1 MTMLIVF
8 YDGLCPVCVRCK
20 EWLESAPQ
28 RVPLALHDCRGV
40 LARARAAELPWL
52 GEELVVVSDRGD
64 VWIGPR
70 AFLVCLWALEGWR
83 GLAELLA
90 SELVWPLGEAVFRA
104 ISDHRSRFA
113 SLVGAS
119 PCHDGHSC
127 SHPGAHAVGP
137 FR

>member
-1 MTMLIVF
+1 MSMLVVF

-28 RVPLALHDCRGV
+28 RVPLALHDCRGL
-40 LARARAAELPWL
+40 LARSRAAELPWL
-52 GEELVVVSDRGD
+52 GDELVVVSDRGE

-70 AFLVCLWALEGWR
+70 AFLVCLWALERWR
-83 GLAELLA
+83 PLAELLGG
-90 SELVWPLGEAVFRA
+90 ELLWPLGEALFRG
-104 ISDHRSRFA
+104 ISDHRGRFA
-113 SLVGAS
+113 SLLGADA
-119 PCHDGHSC
+119 CHDGHAC